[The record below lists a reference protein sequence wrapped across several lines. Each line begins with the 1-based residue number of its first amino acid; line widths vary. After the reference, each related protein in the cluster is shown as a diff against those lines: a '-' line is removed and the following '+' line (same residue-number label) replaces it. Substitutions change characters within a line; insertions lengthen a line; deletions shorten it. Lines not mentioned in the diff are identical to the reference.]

1 MLLTALA
8 VVLLAAPSSP
18 KSAAADA
25 GAAAVKSVVAVPTM
39 APDVKALVDRVQA
52 FYEKTDDFT
61 ASFRQE
67 YTYKAFKR
75 VQSSTGKVTFKKPAL
90 MRWEYEKPS
99 PKTFVLAGDKV
110 YAHDPEAMTL
120 TKASIGT
127 NQLSASVTFLWGKGK
142 LADEFA
148 IAQAPCGQC
157 VGTLLELVPL
167 KPDPRFQRIRLE
179 VDPKSAMVVKSTVVD
194 PDGSENAITFVELKT
209 NTGVGADFFK
219 LSPPPGTQVQDF
231 TKMAA
236 PGPSPEAAEPKSPAA
251 TDGGAAA
258 KPAPAGSTGA
268 KDGGAAAKPAPA
280 GPTGAQDGR
289 AAAKAAP
296 AGPTGAKDGGAAAKA
311 APAPAAGPKK

>member
-1 MLLTALA
+1 MLLPALVAVLFTAQPA
-8 VVLLAAPSSP
+8 VAAKAKPAVAA
-18 KSAAADA
+18 KSEAADA
-25 GAAAVKSVVAVPTM
+25 GVATVKSVVAVPVMT
-39 APDVKALVDRVQA
+39 PEVKALVDRVQA

-61 ASFRQE
+61 ASFKQE

-127 NQLSASVTFLWGKGK
+127 NQLSASVTFLWGKGR

-148 IAQAPCGQC
+148 IARAACDKC
-157 VGTLLELVPL
+157 AGTLLEMVPL

-194 PDGSENAITFVELKT
+194 PDGSENAITFLELKT
-209 NTGVGADFFK
+209 NTGIGADFFK
-219 LSPPPGTQVQDF
+219 LNPPAGTQVQDF

-236 PGPSPEAAEPKSPAA
+236 PGPEAPMPKPAA
-251 TDGGAAA
+251 AVDGGSAANATPAGTKDGGAAKA
-258 KPAPAGSTGA
+258 AAVGPAGA
-268 KDGGAAAKPAPA
+268 KDGGAA
-280 GPTGAQDGR
+280 
-289 AAAKAAP
+289 KAAP
-296 AGPTGAKDGGAAAKA
+296 VP
-311 APAPAAGPKK
+311 PAGPKK